1 MELHVP
7 TFTMPNFS
15 EEGYRKAKNIRL
27 ATVEKPGVAPDG
39 FYLTTHMPTFYKVD
53 GEWQLPEHN
62 SLNCVAVLQEGK
74 IIIRE
79 IRDLQPGD
87 AVVLGVPDLE
97 NGILVY
103 REGFPEALYS
113 TPGKA
118 VETSFS
124 EDYDLLFER
133 LQQERE
139 REDGYIVWVL
149 GPSVV
154 FDYDTR
160 KALNQLAEN
169 GYINCLLGGNAM
181 CTHDL
186 EGGFLQTALG
196 QNIYTQ
202 ENVPMG
208 HYNHLDLL
216 NEVRT
221 TGSTKAFID
230 SGKVKDGIIK
240 TLYDMDVPLVLSGSI
255 RDDGPLPEV
264 IGDTERALTETKK
277 VLDKATLIICI
288 ATMLHSLSVANMAS
302 SYRMRS
308 DGTISPVYMYS
319 VDVTENVVNKVGAAR
334 EQMAFVPMVTNVQDF
349 VVNCEKALITP
360 ANRVFA
366 AAMEMPQAE
375 YVEGHSTQ
383 AAQEARKGELE

>member
-1 MELHVP
+1 MGFKLPE
-7 TFTMPNFS
+7 FTLPNFS
-15 EEGYRKAKNIRL
+15 EEKYKNAPDIRL
-27 ATVEKPGVAPDG
+27 EKVERDGVAPDD
-39 FYLTTHMPTFYKVD
+39 FYLTTHMPTFYKYK
-53 GEWQLPEHN
+53 GEWLFPKHN
-62 SLNCVAVLQEGK
+62 SLNCVATLKDNE
-74 IIIRE
+74 IIIKE
-79 IRDLQPGD
+79 IRELIKGESVVISREGD
-87 AVVLGVPDLE
+87 VE
-97 NGILVY
+97 SGILIY
-103 REGFPEALYS
+103 KEGFPKSIYS

-124 EDYDLLFER
+124 RDYDYLFE
-133 LQQERE
+133 LMQHERDS
-139 REDGYIVWVL
+139 EDGYIAWVL

-160 KALNQLAEN
+160 RALNQLAEN
-169 GYINCLLGGNAM
+169 GYIDCLLGGNAM

-221 TGSTKAFID
+221 AGSIKNFIAA
-230 SGKVKDGIIK
+230 GNVKDGIIK
-240 TLYDMDVPLVLSGSI
+240 TLSDMDIPFVLCGSI

-264 IGDTERALTETKK
+264 IGDTEKALTETKK
-277 VLDKATLIICI
+277 ALDKATLIICI

-302 SYRMRS
+302 SYRVRK
-308 DGTISPVYMYS
+308 DGRVTPVYMYS
-319 VDVTENVVNKVGAAR
+319 IDVTENVVNKVGAAR
-334 EQMAFVPMVTNVQDF
+334 ELMAFVPMVTNVQDF

-360 ANRVFA
+360 ANQVFA
-366 AAMEMPQAE
+366 DEMQIPE
-375 YVEGHSTQ
+375 VDYVEV
-383 AAQEARKGELE
+383 EKKEDINKGEM